1 MLNAHSPTSPEIVFS
16 LWCRLTGT
24 DPTEFSTDEK
34 QEFLSRPQV
43 PELAALPF
51 EVLLDAGISA
61 AKHATLPLERW
72 LNAVQSLRPAVT

>member
-1 MLNAHSPTSPEIVFS
+1 MLNAHSPTSPETVFS

-24 DPTEFSTDEK
+24 EPTEFSTEEK
-34 QEFLSRPQV
+34 HAFLARPQV

-61 AKHATLPLERW
+61 AKHATLPLEHW
-72 LNAVQSLRPAVT
+72 LSAAQALRPAVT